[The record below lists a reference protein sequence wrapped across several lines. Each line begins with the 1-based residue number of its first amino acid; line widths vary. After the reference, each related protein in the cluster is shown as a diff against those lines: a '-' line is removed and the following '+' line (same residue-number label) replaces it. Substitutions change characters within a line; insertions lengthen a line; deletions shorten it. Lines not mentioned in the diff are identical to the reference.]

1 MNILT
6 VVNNDAKDTEQ
17 DRQTVIEAA
26 EIARQTWADV
36 TLLGID
42 PNGRNG
48 SCDSV
53 MALMRTM
60 KQTFLS
66 RFEDLGDDC
75 PYIPDRRISKTVM
88 SVPGIYEDLE
98 ILQGRFKNLSVRVRQ
113 GSPGPQILGEAADA
127 GPGLIVMG
135 NHDAG
140 ALCRTVANEAACS
153 VLAVKGENQ
162 PKRVLCC
169 LDQDNISQASL
180 EMVSQ
185 LTTAYQAE
193 LELVGITHS
202 GALKEEVDRQMDR
215 LVQYYQDKGISALVR
230 LVEAESMADFFT
242 RYAMEHLICLWMGE
256 KSRFRKL
263 FAHQGVTKLLTN
275 AQSSVLILR

>member
-6 VVNNDAKDTEQ
+6 VVNNDSKNRDH
-17 DRQTVIEAA
+17 DRQTVMEAA
-26 EIARQTWADV
+26 GIARQTWADV

-53 MALMRTM
+53 MALMRSM

-66 RFEDLGDDC
+66 MFEDLGDDC
-75 PYIPDRRISKTVM
+75 PYTPDRRVSKTVM
-88 SVPGIYEDLE
+88 SAPGIYEDLE
-98 ILQGRFKNLSVRVRQ
+98 ILTGRFKNLSVRVRQ
-113 GSPGPQILGEAADA
+113 GNPGPQILGEAEDS
-127 GPGLIVMG
+127 GSGLIVMD
-135 NHDAG
+135 NHDDT

-162 PKRVLCC
+162 PRRVVCC
-169 LDQDNISQASL
+169 LDQENISQASL
-180 EMVSQ
+180 EMISQ
-185 LTTAYQAE
+185 LTTGYQAE

-215 LVQYYQDKGISALVR
+215 LVQYYQEKGINALVR
-230 LVEAESMADFFT
+230 LVDTTALADFFD
-242 RYAMEHLICLWMGE
+242 RYAMGYLICLWMGE
-256 KSRFRKL
+256 KSRFQKL
-263 FAHQGVTKLLTN
+263 FARQGVTKLLTN